1 MISNRPNIYLASPL
15 FSPQERQFNAIL
27 RDRLAPMS
35 DVYLPQE
42 DGSLLVDLVAAGM
55 TVSEAKH
62 TIFSADIRAIER
74 CDILLIVMDGR
85 VIDEGACF
93 ELGYAYKCGKLC
105 VGLKTD
111 VRVLLPIGDN
121 PMIDCA
127 LRKIFR
133 DIDSVCDWV
142 QTRGWDWH

>member
-1 MISNRPNIYLASPL
+1 LISNRPNVYLAGPL
-15 FSPQERQFNAIL
+15 FSPQERQWNVRL
-27 RDRLAPMS
+27 RDSLMGFA

-42 DGSLLVDLVAAGM
+42 DGSLLVDLVASGM
-55 TVSEAKH
+55 SVEEAKGS
-62 TIFSADIRAIER
+62 IFSADIRAIDR

-93 ELGYAYKCGKLC
+93 ELGYAYCHGKIC
-105 VGLKTD
+105 VGVKTD
-111 VRVLLPIGDN
+111 VRSLLPVGDN

-133 DIDSVCDWV
+133 DVDSACDWIRRR
-142 QTRGWDWH
+142 QWEQH